1 MSLPHNRDQAGRVV
15 NGDVLLPARAYI
27 MDYDG
32 TEIAR
37 VYDKART
44 LAPETLR
51 FWLDLVARD
60 AAPASGSLII
70 DLGCGTGRFSE
81 PLAEHFDARVMG
93 VDPSSKM
100 LEQARGKLRGD
111 RVVFECASA
120 SALPVADGAADLVF
134 MSMVLHHLDDAAAV
148 ARECRR
154 VLRKGGHVAL
164 RNSTGDTDFPKY
176 RFFPAI
182 APIVATEL
190 RPRSQIAE
198 PFLSAGFTLSVH
210 EIVPQVVAED
220 WQAYAQ
226 KTSVRAD
233 SFLSRISDADFA
245 TGMAALRAHAA
256 EAPPGEVVTED
267 VDWFVFVA

>member
-1 MSLPHNRDQAGRVV
+1 
-15 NGDVLLPARAYI
+15 

-32 TEIAR
+32 TEIAS

-60 AAPASGSLII
+60 AAPAPGSLII

-81 PLAEHFDARVMG
+81 PLAEHFESRVIG

-134 MSMVLHHLDDAAAV
+134 ISMALHHFDDVAAA

-154 VLRKGGHVAL
+154 VLRKGRHVVL

-182 APIVATEL
+182 APIVAAEL
-190 RPRSQIAE
+190 PPRCRIAE
-198 PFLSAGFTLSVH
+198 LFLNAGFTLGVH
-210 EIVPQVVAED
+210 EIVPQVVAEN
-220 WQAYAQ
+220 WKTYAQ

-233 SFLSRISDADFA
+233 SFLSRISDTDFA
-245 TGMAALRAHAA
+245 TGMVALRVHAA